1 MQSLTPGMELLGA
14 TPGEKTSSMEIT
26 KIKRSLWGKTENVLG
41 TRCQI
46 MEHEHIMA
54 A

>member
-14 TPGEKTSSMEIT
+14 TPREKTSSMEIT
-26 KIKRSLWGKTENVLG
+26 KRSLWGKIENVLG
-41 TRCQI
+41 TRCQ
-46 MEHEHIMA
+46 MTKHEHIMA